1 MNMTTAKKSSKT
13 TSPDNSNNSSS
24 QNLESTEEI
33 ENIAKQIS
41 DHAEAIYQEWKK
53 RGLGPSEILKCHPES
68 DCSFSQSFNSK
79 IIYAG
84 TNSVASAALLG
95 KAPELSNNNLNQLVN
110 SFVVEDKARIA
121 SQFAEHQNKRE
132 SCSSI
137 KYAIKNLELQNL
149 PVNVN
154 QGSLLTSESPTNVSS
169 SSSFVN
175 LNNTNRTNNFQVPDV
190 LKDTIE
196 KCAKLQKPEAP
207 VKPEYLL
214 NHIPQWPFKKPCQ
227 LHAYR

>member
-1 MNMTTAKKSSKT
+1 MNMTTAKKSSKR
-13 TSPDNSNNSSS
+13 TSPDNSNNSTS
-24 QNLESTEEI
+24 QKLESTEEI

-41 DHAEAIYQEWKK
+41 DHAEAIYQEWKA
-53 RGLGPSEILKCHPES
+53 RGLAPSEILKCHPET

-79 IIYAG
+79 IVYSG
-84 TNSVASAALLG
+84 TVSSTALLG

-121 SQFAEHQNKRE
+121 SQLVENQIKRE
-132 SCSSI
+132 SCST
-137 KYAIKNLELQNL
+137 KNYTIKNLDS
-149 PVNVN
+149 PVN
-154 QGSLLTSESPTNVSS
+154 QGSLLTSESSTNVSTS
-169 SSSFVN
+169 STHVN
-175 LNNTNRTNNFQVPDV
+175 TKRINNFQVPDV

-227 LHAYR
+227 LHAFR

>member
-13 TSPDNSNNSSS
+13 ASPDNSNNSSS

-41 DHAEAIYQEWKK
+41 DHAEAIYQEWKA
-53 RGLGPSEILKCHPES
+53 RGLAPSEILKCHPPG
-68 DCSFSQSFNSK
+68 QSFNSK
-79 IIYAG
+79 IIYSG
-84 TNSVASAALLG
+84 NNSVSSSTNALLG

-121 SQFAEHQNKRE
+121 SQFAENQIKRE

-149 PVNVN
+149 PLNVIN
-154 QGSLLTSESPTNVSS
+154 QGSCESPTNVSS
-169 SSSFVN
+169 SSSSTSHVN
-175 LNNTNRTNNFQVPDV
+175 ANRINNFQVPDV